1 MAQKRIALLSSTGL
15 FQFRAKPADRVCVD
29 CISGYIETNPGM
41 TTADWIAADVSDFD
55 AECCD
60 ACDCV
65 PAAEGKRLALVVR
78 V

>member
-1 MAQKRIALLSSTGL
+1 
-15 FQFRAKPADRVCVD
+15 VD